1 MYDIAIIG
9 GGASGLACAV
19 AALECAAATARPIP
33 RIVILEATD
42 KIGRPILRSGNGR
55 CNFSNAHIFPDA
67 YNDPETVA
75 DALASLE
82 QGAVRA
88 GIVREAP
95 NPVVGFFEGLGLIWR
110 QESEGRLYPLANKAS
125 VVLDVL
131 RSPLLR
137 FGVDVRCEAKVAKV
151 VPSAGKARHHTIH
164 LEGGELV
171 RAHDAVIAAGG
182 ASGAFGLDAC
192 LPYAQPRPVLGPL
205 ATDDRFTRPLDNI
218 RVRCAVHLMRDG
230 AAIAEERGEVQF
242 RKYGV
247 SGIAVF
253 NLSRLAQA
261 ADVLRIDLIPDAAPG
276 IMADRLA
283 LLGRSLAKDPS
294 NFELLQGM
302 VLPLVADQVLKS
314 AGLEGAHQATEQ
326 SAALLE
332 EHLHGFDLRVKG
344 IGDAELCQVSR
355 GGFDPCAFDLSC
367 MQSKEHP
374 GLYVIGEALDVDGA
388 CGGFNLHW
396 AFATGLLAAWRIV
409 GVDGAP
415 SC

>member
-1 MYDIAIIG
+1 M
-9 GGASGLACAV
+9 
-19 AALECAAATARPIP
+19 
-33 RIVILEATD
+33 
-42 KIGRPILRSGNGR
+42 
-55 CNFSNAHIFPDA
+55 
-67 YNDPETVA
+67 
-75 DALASLE
+75 
-82 QGAVRA
+82 
-88 GIVREAP
+88 
-95 NPVVGFFEGLGLIWR
+95 
-110 QESEGRLYPLANKAS
+110 
-125 VVLDVL
+125 
-131 RSPLLR
+131 
-137 FGVDVRCEAKVAKV
+137 
-151 VPSAGKARHHTIH
+151 
-164 LEGGELV
+164 
-171 RAHDAVIAAGG
+171 
-182 ASGAFGLDAC
+182 
-192 LPYAQPRPVLGPL
+192 LGPL

-261 ADVLRIDLIPDAAPG
+261 ADVLRIDLIPDAAVG

-283 LLGRSLAKDPS
+283 LLGCSLAKDPS

-355 GGFDPCAFDLSC
+355 GGFDPCSFDLSC